1 MWNMNDVYV
10 ANERIEDMRRAADK
24 HNAIA
29 RMKAEQSG
37 KQPGEKLG
45 KKRNNKQRKLWEQM
59 RNALR

>member
-29 RMKAEQSG
+29 RMKAAERG
-37 KQPGEKLG
+37 KQPDTKQ
-45 KKRNNKQRKLWEQM
+45 NNKQRKLWKQV

>member
-37 KQPGEKLG
+37 KKPGEKPD

>member
-29 RMKAEQSG
+29 RMKAEKSG
-37 KQPGEKLG
+37 KQPDKQQ
-45 KKRNNKQRKLWEQM
+45 NNKQRKLWEQV